1 MPCRQT
7 KALDG
12 LLPMPGAPWDLR
24 QHNRAHAGAASNGQ
38 GALLQCP
45 QDGVLERRTK
55 HGEAGVIKSASLGA
69 LFYFAL
75 WRGSFQRQNGK
86 NRIYLK
92 IRDSLLSVGAGGR

>member
-69 LFYFAL
+69 LFTLPYGEAL
-75 WRGSFQRQNGK
+75 SKDRMAK
-86 NRIYLK
+86 TVYI
-92 IRDSLLSVGAGGR
+92 